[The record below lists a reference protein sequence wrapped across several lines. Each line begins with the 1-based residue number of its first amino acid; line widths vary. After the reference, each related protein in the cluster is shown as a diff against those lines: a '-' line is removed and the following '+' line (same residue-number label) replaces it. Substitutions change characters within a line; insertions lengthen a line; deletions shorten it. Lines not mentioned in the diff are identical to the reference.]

1 MEVGRLLGNH
11 YRLERVL
18 GAGGMGVVYLAR
30 DERDGRAVAVKVL
43 HEDPDDDPQRRK
55 RFLREAWAVS
65 QLSHPYIVK
74 VYEQGDEADG
84 ASWIA
89 MEYLDGTNLG
99 DILERGRLP
108 LRDVVATLVPV
119 ARALG
124 AAHRAGFVH
133 RDVKP
138 DNIIV
143 CGDGRPVLVDFGI
156 TRTISHR
163 APNRGTV
170 DQLTRTGV
178 LVGTPEYMSPEQVR
192 GVVLDG
198 RSDQFSLAVV
208 CYEAL
213 TGVRPFNGDAAM
225 AVIAA
230 VLTDPVVPV
239 IDLAP
244 EVPREVSDGIARA
257 LSKKPDERFASIDAF
272 ADLLDGYVPTSVQG
286 IDLRNLPRRGE
297 GASSVGSNTVV
308 DIPTESL
315 REEPTT
321 EPRGDR
327 ASLAPSLR
335 TDETT
340 APTSD
345 RPRSE
350 ERPISDDGISEP
362 FARTVVEMGDATAVV
377 EQSLLLEASANS
389 EETQRAPEREPPAQL
404 DDDAV
409 RTVAAPRAHAKPVG
423 PAASEVATPGA
434 ARAAPDVSTER
445 FDREFLRHAR
455 REVYGPLQQPPG
467 SRSRGRR
474 VAAAAAAVA
483 LIALV
488 GIALLALR

>member
-1 MEVGRLLGNH
+1 MEVGRLLGNR

-30 DERDGRAVAVKVL
+30 DLHDGRAVAVKVL
-43 HEDPDDDPQRRK
+43 HEDPDEDPQRRK

-74 VYEQGDEADG
+74 VYEQGDESDG

-192 GVVLDG
+192 GIVLDG

-244 EVPREVSDGIARA
+244 EVPREVSNGIAKA

-272 ADLLDGYVPTSVQG
+272 ADLLDGYVPTSVRG
-286 IDLRNLPRRGE
+286 IDVRSFAGRAE
-297 GASSVGSNTVV
+297 VTSVGSNTVV
-308 DIPTESL
+308 DMPTESL
-315 REEPTT
+315 REDHTT

-327 ASLAPSLR
+327 ASLVPSLR
-335 TDETT
+335 TDET
-340 APTSD
+340 APRVEE
-345 RPRSE
+345 RPVSND
-350 ERPISDDGISEP
+350 RPISDDGISEP
-362 FARTVVEMGDATAVV
+362 FARTVIEMGDATAVV
-377 EQSLLLEASANS
+377 DQSLLLEAPKDDD
-389 EETQRAPEREPPAQL
+389 ETQRAPEPDHVEVP

-409 RTVAAPRAHAKPVG
+409 RTVAAPRAAGAPRAV
-423 PAASEVATPGA
+423 AAPGA
-434 ARAAPDVSTER
+434 SHAAPDVSTER
-445 FDREFLRHAR
+445 FDKDFVRHAR
-455 REVYGPLQQPPG
+455 REVYAPLQQPPV
-467 SRSRGRR
+467 SRSKGRR
-474 VAAAAAAVA
+474 VAVAAAAVTLLA
-483 LIALV
+483 AV

>member
-1 MEVGRLLGNH
+1 MEVGRLLGNR

-30 DERDGRAVAVKVL
+30 DLHDGRAVAVKVL

-74 VYEQGDEADG
+74 VYEQGDESDG

-192 GVVLDG
+192 GIVLDG

-244 EVPREVSDGIARA
+244 EVPREVSNGIAKA

-272 ADLLDGYVPTSVQG
+272 ADLLDGYVPTSVRG
-286 IDLRNLPRRGE
+286 IDVRSFAGRAE
-297 GASSVGSNTVV
+297 VTSVGSNTVV
-308 DIPTESL
+308 DMPTESL
-315 REEPTT
+315 REDHTT

-327 ASLAPSLR
+327 ASLVPSLR
-335 TDETT
+335 TDETARASRSVRSPTIDRSLTT
-340 APTSD
+340 ASPSPSPARWSRWAT
-345 RPRSE
+345 RPRWSISRCSS
-350 ERPISDDGISEP
+350 RPRRTTTRLSARPSPITSRSP
-362 FARTVVEMGDATAVV
+362 TTTRFARW
-377 EQSLLLEASANS
+377 
-389 EETQRAPEREPPAQL
+389 
-404 DDDAV
+404 
-409 RTVAAPRAHAKPVG
+409 PR
-423 PAASEVATPGA
+423 
-434 ARAAPDVSTER
+434 
-445 FDREFLRHAR
+445 
-455 REVYGPLQQPPG
+455 
-467 SRSRGRR
+467 RGRR
-474 VAAAAAAVA
+474 ERRGPSQPRELHTLRPTSLPSASTRTSSVTRAARCTRRFSS
-483 LIALV
+483 
-488 GIALLALR
+488 LRCRARRGAGSPWPRRR